1 MSSERS
7 NHTTRPLH
15 HQTQRA
21 NIQQIVCERE
31 RGRGGCCIKLLFFSP
46 QSLFVLMSLCLFD
59 LCHLSLSFS
68 MSLTQLGWLS
78 IVGTVSIFLFRSL
91 SPFPSSLSPFYHLSL
106 PPPSLP
112 LSLYLYFLCLHLCF
126 FFFSFLYLPPSLILS
141 SLPCF
146 YSFSPSSPSLPSY
159 LFHPIFFSLSS
170 RPFGGSNHSS
180 PFSPF
185 KVTLSVIVVLI
196 NHTTH

>member
-91 SPFPSSLSPFYHLSL
+91 SPFPSSLSPFYFPRHLSL
-106 PPPSLP
+106 SIFTFSASIFVSFSSLFCTYLP
-112 LSLYLYFLCLHLCF
+112 LSYSHPLIAPLFLFLL
-126 FFFSFLYLPPSLILS
+126 SFLTFSSFLSFPSHFFLS
-141 SLPCF
+141 FFP
-146 YSFSPSSPSLPSY
+146 SF
-159 LFHPIFFSLSS
+159 
-170 RPFGGSNHSS
+170 RW
-180 PFSPF
+180 
-185 KVTLSVIVVLI
+185 
-196 NHTTH
+196 

>member
-78 IVGTVSIFLFRSL
+78 IVGTVSIFLFHSL
-91 SPFPSSLSPFYHLSL
+91 SPFPSSLSPFYHLP

-141 SLPCF
+141 SSHP
-146 YSFSPSSPSLPSY
+146 SPVSIPSLLPHL
-159 LFHPIFFSLSS
+159 LFLLIFSIPFFSLFL
-170 RPFGGSNHSS
+170 P
-180 PFSPF
+180 
-185 KVTLSVIVVLI
+185 VLSVVVIIPHLFP
-196 NHTTH
+196 HLKLHFLSS